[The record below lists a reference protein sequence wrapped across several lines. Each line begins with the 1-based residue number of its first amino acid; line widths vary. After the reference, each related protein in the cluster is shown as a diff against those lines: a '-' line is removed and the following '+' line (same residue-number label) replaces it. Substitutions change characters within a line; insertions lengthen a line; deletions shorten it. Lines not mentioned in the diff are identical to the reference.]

1 MANYRLAHA
10 MFTSRPASGDHAK
23 AGSALVRKLSALGN
37 LPPADIEHLEALQDR
52 KSKFTKGAHVV
63 EVGSKYEA
71 AFVLCDGWAYRCQDL
86 SDGRRQILGYVL
98 PGDFIA
104 LHVNFPRTAD
114 HSVIALTN
122 IEVATLSVDRIE
134 EIYRN
139 FPNLS
144 IALSYSTAQDHTILG
159 GQITRLGRR
168 AAEERLAHLI
178 LELWQRLLL
187 VQKADERGF
196 EMPVTQLEIADLLGL
211 TQESVSRTIK
221 KLENLGLVSKR
232 SRRLDIHD
240 LDGLIAIADYD
251 PVVRIGFSPIAQY
264 DRSDIRT

>member
-1 MANYRLAHA
+1 
-10 MFTSRPASGDHAK
+10 MFTSRLASGDHAK

-37 LPPADIEHLEALQDR
+37 LRPADIAHLEVLQDR
-52 KSKFTKGAHVV
+52 KSKFAKGTHVV

-71 AFVLCDGWAYRCQDL
+71 AFVLCEGWAYRCQDL

-114 HSVIALTN
+114 HSVVALTN
-122 IEVATLSVDRIE
+122 IEVATLSVGRIE
-134 EIYRN
+134 EIYKS

-159 GQITRLGRR
+159 SQITRLGRR

-187 VQKADERGF
+187 VEKADEQGF
-196 EMPVTQLEIADLLGL
+196 DLPVTQLEIADLLGL
-211 TQESVSRTIK
+211 TQESVSRTMK
-221 KLENLGLVSKR
+221 KLETLGLVSKR
-232 SRRLDIHD
+232 SRRLDILD
-240 LDGLIAIADYD
+240 QDGLASIADYD
-251 PVVRIGFSPIAQY
+251 PLVRVGFSPIANPA
-264 DRSDIRT
+264 

>member
-1 MANYRLAHA
+1 MHN
-10 MFTSRPASGDHAK
+10 SRVPSGNRSTL
-23 AGSALVRKLSALGN
+23 GSALVRKLSALGN
-37 LPPADIEHLEALQDR
+37 LSPPDIEHLENLQER
-52 KSKFTKGAHVV
+52 KRKYAKGTHVV

-122 IEVATLSVDRIE
+122 IEVATVSVGSIE
-134 EIYRN
+134 DIYRR

-187 VQKADERGF
+187 VQKADARGF
-196 EMPVTQLEIADLLGL
+196 DLPVTQLEIADLLGL
-211 TQESVSRTIK
+211 TQESVSRTLK
-221 KLENLGLVSKR
+221 KLENMGLVSRR
-232 SRRLDIHD
+232 SRRIDICD
-240 LDGLIAIADYD
+240 RDGLTAIADYD
-251 PVVRIGFSPIAQY
+251 PLVRIGFSPIAQ
-264 DRSDIRT
+264 SSPSGIGC